1 MGLVVLTGPRVS
13 AGRGPSTLLAR
24 ATRVGRPVLALLI
37 VAAVGYAVV
46 AQWPEVAKAIMG
58 LAWPSVVLAFGC
70 VVAGSL
76 CAVMSWRVLLAEEG
90 HPLRPVEAGRIFL
103 VGQLGKYLPGSVW
116 SVLIQMELARR
127 AGVPRARTFTASL
140 SWVGL
145 SLSSALVVG
154 LTGVPV
160 LLDAGS
166 PVGWALLAVLPV
178 ALVCSHPAVLTRLV
192 DLILKV
198 LHKAPLPHAFT
209 WRGVGRAFSWLLLTW
224 LCYGAQLWLLAN
236 ALGAPGWAGFLR
248 CLGGFALALGGGIV
262 FVVAPS
268 GAGAREALI
277 VGALAGVM
285 AEGEALGVA
294 VVSRMLFT
302 VADVVL
308 AVAAALSGWWLLRGA
323 GELAPGP
330 AERDDEHA

>member
-1 MGLVVLTGPRVS
+1 MS
-13 AGRGPSTLLAR
+13 AGRGRSPLLAR
-24 ATRVGRPVLALLI
+24 TARVGRPALALLI

-46 AQWPEVAKAIMG
+46 AQWPEVARAIRG

-90 HPLRPVEAGRIFL
+90 HPLRPVEAGRVFL

-192 DLILKV
+192 DLILRV

-209 WRGVGRAFSWLLLTW
+209 WRGVGRAFCWLLLTW

-277 VGALAGVM
+277 VAALAGVM

-302 VADVVL
+302 LADVML

-323 GELAPGP
+323 RELAPDP
-330 AERDDEHA
+330 ADRDDEHA